1 MNYKITDSCVACG
14 AASTNETLDKSPS
27 VAAAAQRRRRHSHPD
42 WRRIIPILCLA
53 ASVFSACKK
62 SDDNTLPDNL
72 LPDREYNCVELPLP
86 YDVYSNAYYRYRTFE
101 PQLNDLL
108 SEKPIIDTIYLVP
121 VAKDEWNNWH
131 RIGNQGLPGL
141 KEQLDEILNISPK
154 RLRGRGAFEFYW
166 GVGSEED
173 VKWFNKRGWE
183 IRVKSSAN
191 ND

>member
-42 WRRIIPILCLA
+42 WHRIILILCLA
-53 ASVFSACKK
+53 VSVFAACKK
-62 SDDNTLPDNL
+62 SDDNTLPDNI

-86 YDVYSNAYYRYRTFE
+86 YDVYWDLFYEYYTFT
-101 PQLNDLL
+101 PQLNNLL

-121 VAKDEWNNWH
+121 VANWY
-131 RIGNQGLPGL
+131 RIGNQELPSL
-141 KEQLDEILNISPK
+141 KEQLDGILNTSPK

>member
-14 AASTNETLDKSPS
+14 AASTNKPLDKSPS

-42 WRRIIPILCLA
+42 WSRIILILCLA
-53 ASVFSACKK
+53 VSGFSACKK
-62 SDDNTLPDNL
+62 SDDNTT
-72 LPDREYNCVELPLP
+72 PDREYNCIEMQLPRSL
-86 YDVYSNAYYRYRTFE
+86 YNNLRDQYFYIQNLQY
-101 PQLNDLL
+101 LL
-108 SEKPIIDTIYLVP
+108 SAEPAVDTIYLVAIP
-121 VAKDEWNNWH
+121 TDTWYN
-131 RIGNQGLPGL
+131 IGNQELPSL
-141 KEQLDEILNISPK
+141 KEQLDGILNTSPK

-183 IRVKSSAN
+183 IRVKSPAN